1 MQLTPQ
7 PITGAFSLPNAPV
20 MQVIEGTPQPFGFK
34 ESLAN
39 LASFYFMSEE
49 RKELLKR
56 EAEIQ
61 RLKATQGERILNT
74 EGAKLLGSGIAIVGL
89 ALVIY
94 ALRS

>member
-7 PITGAFSLPNAPV
+7 PIEGAFSLPNAPI
-20 MQVIEGTPQPFGFK
+20 MSIIEGTPQPFGFK

-56 EAEIQ
+56 QSEIE
-61 RLKATQGERILNT
+61 RLKATQNERLFNT
-74 EGAKLLGSGIAIVGL
+74 EGAKMLGSGVIIVGIAL
-89 ALVIY
+89 AIY